1 MRFYVNGKEQKNYDM
16 FFDAVANVFNEALE
30 AYASSNKN
38 VKPKESKENKK
49 PIVKVEPKKTKIPAS
64 LEVEGIYYSKK
75 NETKFTPLY
84 MPKIREVMFND
95 PATICW
101 FEDNSKTVAI
111 AGHGDKY
118 DRETGLAICMLKR
131 VLGNK
136 EYRRIM
142 DKYCYHNV
150 NKENLN

>member
-16 FFDAVANVFNEALE
+16 FLDAIANVFNEALE
-30 AYASSNKN
+30 TYASSNKN
-38 VKPKESKENKK
+38 VKSKESKETKK
-49 PIVKVEPKKTKIPAS
+49 PIVKVEPKKVATPTF
-64 LEVEGIYYSKK
+64 YSKR

-84 MPKIREVMFND
+84 MPRIREVMFND

-101 FEDNSKTVAI
+101 FEDNSKTVAV

-118 DRETGLAICMLKR
+118 DKETGLAICMLKR

-150 NKENLN
+150 NKESLN

>member
-16 FFDAVANVFNEALE
+16 FLDAIANVFNEALE
-30 AYASSNKN
+30 TYASSNKN
-38 VKPKESKENKK
+38 VKPKESKETKK
-49 PIVKVEPKKTKIPAS
+49 PIVKVEPKKVATPTF
-64 LEVEGIYYSKK
+64 YSKR

-84 MPKIREVMFND
+84 MPRIREVMFND

-101 FEDNSKTVAI
+101 FEDNSKTVAV

-118 DRETGLAICMLKR
+118 DKETGLAICMLKR

-142 DKYCYHNV
+142 DKCCYHNI

>member
-16 FFDAVANVFNEALE
+16 FLDAVANVFNEALE

-38 VKPKESKENKK
+38 VKPKESKETKK
-49 PIVKVEPKKTKIPAS
+49 PIVKIEPKKVATPTF
-64 LEVEGIYYSKK
+64 YSKR

-84 MPKIREVMFND
+84 MPRIREVMFNN

-118 DRETGLAICMLKR
+118 DKETGLAICMLKR

-142 DKYCYHNV
+142 DKCCYHNV

>member
-16 FFDAVANVFNEALE
+16 FLDAVANVFNEALE
-30 AYASSNKN
+30 TYTSSNKN
-38 VKPKESKENKK
+38 VKSKESKETKK
-49 PIVKVEPKKTKIPAS
+49 PIVKVEPKKVATPTF
-64 LEVEGIYYSKK
+64 YSKR
-75 NETKFTPLY
+75 NETKFIPLY
-84 MPKIREVMFND
+84 MPRIREVMFND

-118 DRETGLAICMLKR
+118 DKETGLAICMLKR

-142 DKYCYHNV
+142 DKCCYHNV

>member
-16 FFDAVANVFNEALE
+16 FLDAIANIFNEALE
-30 AYASSNKN
+30 TYASSNKN

-64 LEVEGIYYSKK
+64 SKVENIYYSKK
-75 NETKFTPLY
+75 NETKFAPLY

-118 DRETGLAICMLKR
+118 DKETGLAICMLKR

-142 DKYCYHNV
+142 DKYCYYNV

>member
-16 FFDAVANVFNEALE
+16 FLDAVANVFNEALE

-38 VKPKESKENKK
+38 IKSKESKENKK
-49 PIVKVEPKKTKIPAS
+49 PIVKVEPKKVATPTF
-64 LEVEGIYYSKK
+64 YSKR

-84 MPKIREVMFND
+84 IPRIREVMFND

-118 DRETGLAICMLKR
+118 DKETGLAICMLKR

-142 DKYCYHNV
+142 DKCCYHNI